1 MTPEQ
6 LDKLIDAYAWRC
18 VDDMDIKELRQAL
31 AERIIH
37 DFEDV
42 ISDDYIIDVIKGHYP
57 ELLTPS

>member
-31 AERIIH
+31 AELIVR
-37 DFEDV
+37 DLEAE
-42 ISDDYIIDVIKGHYP
+42 SDDYIIDEIKGRYP
-57 ELLTPS
+57 ELLTSF